1 MVEDKLWQ
9 VKRIK
14 YKGQKEESIFSKPKK
29 KKRYPVEIIK
39 KDIAEKIEE
48 IPKVIKKEVKNE
60 AINVICQTV
69 EDVKYG
75 KIINSRETKKV
86 VKNML
91 EEIIENREAMLELER
106 IKEYD
111 DYTFVHSLNVCI
123 LSMLIGLELKLDKN
137 HLEELAL
144 GALLHD
150 VGKTLILNSILNKED
165 QLSSIEFE
173 EIKKHPLYSYQI
185 ISQDRYIGEIPK
197 IIAYQH
203 QERYNGLGYPQGL
216 KHNEINNYAA
226 VTSLADVYD
235 ALITDRVYRRALL
248 PYEAMKV
255 IIGSSGIDFEP
266 NIAGTF
272 VRSMS
277 IYPPGS
283 LVRLNT
289 GEIAI
294 VIKVSKE
301 SIIRPIIRVIL
312 DPSGTTCKEVVDID
326 LVKEGKHYIIGA
338 VDIDVFTR

>member
-14 YKGQKEESIFSKPKK
+14 YKGEEESIFSKPRK
-29 KKRYPVEIIK
+29 KKRYPVKIIK

-48 IPKVIKKEVKNE
+48 IPKVIEKEIKDE
-60 AINVICQTV
+60 AINVICQTI

-75 KIINSRETKKV
+75 KVINSRETKRI
-86 VKNML
+86 VKNMV
-91 EEIIENREAMLELER
+91 ENIIENKDAMLELER

-123 LSMLIGLELKLDKN
+123 LSVLIGMELKLDKKN
-137 HLEELAL
+137 LEELAL

-150 VGKTLILNSILNKED
+150 VGKILILNSILNKED

-185 ISQDRYIGEIPK
+185 ISQDRHIGEIPK

-203 QERYNGLGYPQGL
+203 QERYKGSGYPQGL
-216 KHNEINNYAA
+216 KYDEINNYATL
-226 VTSLADVYD
+226 TSLADVYD

-248 PYEAMKV
+248 PYEAMKI

-266 NIAGTF
+266 NIVGAF
-272 VRSMS
+272 ARSMS

-289 GEIAI
+289 GEIAM

-301 SIIRPIIRVIL
+301 SIIRPTIRVIL
-312 DPSGTTCKEVVDID
+312 DPSGATCKEVVDID
-326 LVKEGKHYIIGA
+326 LMKEDRHYIIGA